1 MKIFLAA
8 LLMVS
13 AAAMARALDLSAIFT
28 GAARALPTASLFAA
42 APKAPQP
49 SAADPKP
56 GNCEFPVEIKPDE
69 AHYFIEIKK
78 PIVIDI
84 RTPEE
89 YAAGHLEA
97 VNMHLDYYAPGF
109 KDQLAK
115 LDKDAKYLIYC
126 RSGHRSGITLG
137 IMKNMGF
144 TDFHHIE
151 GGINAWIAAG
161 WPVVK

>member
-1 MKIFLAA
+1 MKIFIAA
-8 LLMVS
+8 LLVVS
-13 AAAMARALDLSAIFT
+13 AAAMARALDLDAIFCG
-28 GAARALPTASLFAA
+28 GAKSAGAASLFAA
-42 APKAPQP
+42 APETPQP
-49 SAADPKP
+49 SASDPKP
-56 GNCEFPVEIKPDE
+56 GNCDFPVEIKPDE
-69 AHYFIEIKK
+69 AHYFIEAKK

-97 VNMHLDYYAPGF
+97 VSMTLDYYAPDF
-109 KDQLAK
+109 KDRLAK
-115 LDKDAKYLIYC
+115 LDKNAKYLIYC

-144 TDFHHIE
+144 TDIHHIE